1 MLAATGMPLRRAVGA
16 LRLTVGPE
24 NTPQEME
31 AAGKAFEA
39 NKTSSDEVATL
50 RAEVAE
56 LKQDKVPA
64 DQTFGDGGGASPE
77 GRDRA
82 SRLEFL
88 NNKEGSFTDA
98 EWKELGVLMANP
110 PAQ

>member
-1 MLAATGMPLRRAVGA
+1 MVMFVIASIPLNDIASM
-16 LRLTVGPE
+16 
-24 NTPQEME
+24 NTPEAME
-31 AAGKAFEA
+31 AAGRSFAA
-39 NKTSSDEVATL
+39 NKTAGDKITKLEAT
-50 RAEVAE
+50 VAE

-64 DQTFGDGGGASPE
+64 DQPFDDGGGGSPE

-82 SRLEFL
+82 SRLEYL